1 MPSTPTPSSSSAA
14 VAPAQGSD
22 RLRTHLET
30 NPVKFHVKAGN
41 AKWACTLMH
50 RNSYERQRATRTD
63 SSTSSASGSSASSI
77 GSK

>member
-1 MPSTPTPSSSSAA
+1 MPSTATPSSSAA
-14 VAPAQGSD
+14 APAPALGSD
-22 RLRTHLET
+22 RLRSHLET

-50 RNSYERQRATRTD
+50 RNSYERQRAARTD
-63 SSTSSASGSSASSI
+63 SSTSTATNSSASSI